1 MQAMAVPPSAPDIP
15 VQRGADFVEA
25 AIGIVGIAQAQACGG
40 VAQSAQ
46 TAHRVIAPAGVEALV
61 LDDVA
66 LRAQLAVGQ
75 VGVAAAVAGGLS
87 HMAQLRLLASHVEH
101 IRSGQTAR
109 VTEFKDT

>member
-46 TAHRVIAPAGVEALV
+46 TAHRVIAPAGVEALA
-61 LDDVA
+61 LD
-66 LRAQLAVGQ
+66 
-75 VGVAAAVAGGLS
+75 AGGRMPALPRAFSYRPTKLGGVPQLS
-87 HMAQLRLLASHVEH
+87 KAVLLQQRQRA
-101 IRSGQTAR
+101 GQAMSSFL
-109 VTEFKDT
+109 VDV